1 MTRSPAVT
9 DVTVVLPTLGRSPF
23 FSEALES
30 ALGEKP
36 AEVLVVEDGGER
48 IDKEALSGARV
59 LRQAHAGR
67 SVARN
72 HGVEAARTTFVA
84 FLDDDD
90 VVLPGRL
97 ERQAAVLRAASEAP
111 LTFGRVTV
119 VDGEGAPLA

>member
-1 MTRSPAVT
+1 MKACASGSEVQGASAWRRTSGRRPWPSGYSSSMTRSPAVA
-9 DVTVVLPTLGRSPF
+9 DVTVVIPTLGRSPF

-67 SVARN
+67 SV
-72 HGVEAARTTFVA
+72 
-84 FLDDDD
+84 
-90 VVLPGRL
+90 
-97 ERQAAVLRAASEAP
+97 
-111 LTFGRVTV
+111 
-119 VDGEGAPLA
+119 